1 MTFLQKRSL
10 QNHSN
15 KGGVFC
21 KFTWAIPQRR
31 KGWGLVWFPGS
42 GERRGGQTIFEKD
55 FLGFDFEKC
64 GLERGFIFYRGR
76 VKFGLK

>member
-1 MTFLQKRSL
+1 M
-10 QNHSN
+10 N
-15 KGGVFC
+15 
-21 KFTWAIPQRR
+21 
-31 KGWGLVWFPGS
+31 
-42 GERRGGQTIFEKD
+42 FEKD